1 MKNENN
7 NIRFAH
13 CHHDFIDGRHP
24 YSGSNPARFRRYVM
38 YQTLAER
45 RRLARYLSKQDFR
58 FNPAHHSD
66 CPYLQRLILISLIV
80 LVIAS

>member
-1 MKNENN
+1 
-7 NIRFAH
+7 
-13 CHHDFIDGRHP
+13 
-24 YSGSNPARFRRYVM
+24 M